1 LQIRAHFLKVVWWWL
16 GKLNDF
22 MKLQDNRPCFIGRFG
37 LKKLLKMVV
46 NVQPLT
52 ESFLIITEEVPL
64 KKKSQLREYA
74 EAIVIAL
81 LLALF
86 IRGFVVQAFKIPSG
100 SMIPTL
106 LVGDHI
112 LVSKFIYGIRNPFSG
127 SVWIPVKEPE
137 RLDVVVFKYPANP
150 SQDFIKR
157 VIGVPGDTVEII
169 DKKVYVNGEIIKNDP
184 GINRKNSILS
194 ANLSPRDNFGPVT
207 VPGHSLFVMGD
218 NRDNSHDGR
227 FWGFVDYKALKGK
240 AFIMYWSWDKDDF
253 AVRWRRFAKM
263 IH

>member
-1 LQIRAHFLKVVWWWL
+1 
-16 GKLNDF
+16 
-22 MKLQDNRPCFIGRFG
+22 MEFI
-37 LKKLLKMVV
+37 
-46 NVQPLT
+46 
-52 ESFLIITEEVPL
+52 LIVSGEVLL
-64 KKKSQLREYA
+64 KKKSQVREYA
-74 EAIVIAL
+74 EAILIAL

-112 LVSKFIYGIRNPFSG
+112 LVSKFIYGIRNPFTG
-127 SVWIPVKEPE
+127 STLVAVKEPE

-157 VIGVPGDTVEII
+157 VIGLPGDTVEII
-169 DKKVYVNGEIIKNDP
+169 DKKVYVNGEIINNDP
-184 GINRKNSILS
+184 GVNRKSNILS

-207 VPGHSLFVMGD
+207 VPDHSLFVMGD
-218 NRDNSHDGR
+218 NRDNSHDSR
-227 FWGFVDYKALKGK
+227 FWGVVDYRALKGK
-240 AFIMYWSWDKDDF
+240 AFIMYWSWDKEDF
-253 AVRWRRFAKM
+253 AVRWRRFGKI